1 MCDWKQASRADLRAG
16 SAGGGSFSVDL
27 NGKEEELWKSWEKV
41 LKNRIK
47 LIRSFVSEKTGS
59 VRFTE
64 DMLVVNDGST
74 PEKTIK
80 DFIES
85 K

>member
-1 MCDWKQASRADLRAG
+1 MAKKQTFGDKTSKQK
-16 SAGGGSFSVDL
+16 
-27 NGKEEELWKSWEKV
+27 NK
-41 LKNRIK
+41 KNRIK

>member
-1 MCDWKQASRADLRAG
+1 MAKKQTFGDKA
-16 SAGGGSFSVDL
+16 
-27 NGKEEELWKSWEKV
+27 NKQKNT
-41 LKNRIK
+41 KNRIK

-64 DMLVVNDGST
+64 DMFVVGDGST

>member
-1 MCDWKQASRADLRAG
+1 MAKKQTFGDKA
-16 SAGGGSFSVDL
+16 
-27 NGKEEELWKSWEKV
+27 NKQKNT
-41 LKNRIK
+41 KNRIK

-64 DMLVVNDGST
+64 DMLVVGYGST

>member
-1 MCDWKQASRADLRAG
+1 MAKKQTFGDKA
-16 SAGGGSFSVDL
+16 
-27 NGKEEELWKSWEKV
+27 NKQKNT
-41 LKNRIK
+41 KNRIK

>member
-1 MCDWKQASRADLRAG
+1 MAKKQTFGDKTSKQK
-16 SAGGGSFSVDL
+16 
-27 NGKEEELWKSWEKV
+27 NT
-41 LKNRIK
+41 KNRIK

-64 DMLVVNDGST
+64 DMLVVNEGST

-80 DFIES
+80 NFIES

>member
-1 MCDWKQASRADLRAG
+1 MAKKQTFGDKT
-16 SAGGGSFSVDL
+16 
-27 NGKEEELWKSWEKV
+27 GKQKNI
-41 LKNRIK
+41 KNRIK
-47 LIRSFVSEKTGS
+47 LIRSFVSDKTGS

-64 DMLVVNDGST
+64 DMLVVKDGST

-80 DFIES
+80 NFIES

>member
-1 MCDWKQASRADLRAG
+1 MCWK
-16 SAGGGSFSVDL
+16 GGAKGVGHKLDPQK
-27 NGKEEELWKSWEKV
+27 NT
-41 LKNRIK
+41 KNRIK

>member
-1 MCDWKQASRADLRAG
+1 MAKKQTFGDKA
-16 SAGGGSFSVDL
+16 
-27 NGKEEELWKSWEKV
+27 NKQKNT
-41 LKNRIK
+41 KNRIK

-59 VRFTE
+59 LRFTE
-64 DMLVVNDGST
+64 DMLVVGDGST

>member
-1 MCDWKQASRADLRAG
+1 MAKKQTFGDKTKKQK
-16 SAGGGSFSVDL
+16 
-27 NGKEEELWKSWEKV
+27 NT
-41 LKNRIK
+41 KNRIK

-64 DMLVVNDGST
+64 DMLVVGDGST

>member
-1 MCDWKQASRADLRAG
+1 MAKKQTFGDKA
-16 SAGGGSFSVDL
+16 
-27 NGKEEELWKSWEKV
+27 NKQKNT
-41 LKNRIK
+41 KNRIK

-64 DMLVVNDGST
+64 DMLVVGDGST